1 MVALQR
7 DYPGLASL
15 RDATLP
21 QLAAPRAELPDKTY
35 QRCRYVVE
43 ENLRVE
49 LACQHLLAGGFGGCT
64 INLVRTAQVAEFVAH
79 ANAAYEPRT
88 GIRLETREIRIVD
101 AMGEV
106 VEW

>member
-21 QLAAPRAELPDKTY
+21 QLAAPRAELPDNTC
-35 QRCRYVVE
+35 QCCRYVV

-49 LACQHLLAGGFGGCT
+49 LACQHLLGGGFGGCT

-88 GIRLETREIRIVD
+88 GIRLETRETTIVD
-101 AMGEV
+101 GVGEV